1 MSFVFLVLI
10 LVSLQSILSL
20 PITTLTVTTQPLVMI
35 GTLSHTT
42 VPQSVMIET
51 LSRTTVPQSVMIETL
66 SRTISSVT
74 VPQPAVIK
82 TVQPKSW
89 CANNEITTQLHRT
102 ESNIDAKIVEKSLVT
117 TYNNKLI
124 EEFNTLMRSD
134 DVMYRF
140 RWQVLSEV
148 VKKIMDDKETLNEI
162 LKQDNGFGYAY
173 DEHYVRN
180 KKAFSLFSSKYDSFC
195 ASLIMGRYH

>member
-10 LVSLQSILSL
+10 LVSLQAILSL
-20 PITTLTVTTQPLVMI
+20 PITTPTVTPQPLVMI
-35 GTLSHTT
+35 GTLS
-42 VPQSVMIET
+42 
-51 LSRTTVPQSVMIETL
+51 
-66 SRTISSVT
+66 RTISSGT
-74 VPQPAVIK
+74 VPQAAVIG
-82 TVQPKSW
+82 TVQPESW
-89 CANNEITTQLHRT
+89 CANNEITTQLYHT
-102 ESNIDAKIVEKSLVT
+102 ESNIEPKIVEKSLVT
-117 TYNNKLI
+117 PYNNKLI

-148 VKKIMDDKETLNEI
+148 VKKIMDDKETLNEM